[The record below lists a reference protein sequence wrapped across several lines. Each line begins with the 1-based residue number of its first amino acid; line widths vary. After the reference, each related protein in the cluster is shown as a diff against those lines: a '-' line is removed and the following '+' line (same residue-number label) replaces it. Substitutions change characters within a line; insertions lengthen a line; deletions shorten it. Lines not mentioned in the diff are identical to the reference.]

1 MSLEIFQFPYR
12 QDNYGVLVHDPVSG
26 STACVDAGSEGAEAE
41 LAALAETGWTLS
53 QLWITHHHPDHVAG
67 LEALKAATGCAVF
80 GPQGSAQPI
89 KGIDHYLAQGDRFR
103 LGAHDVQVL
112 HTPGHTLDMLNYYL
126 ANDAILFSGDTLFAM
141 GCGRIFEGTPAI
153 MYDSMMALKA
163 LPGSTQVYCSHEYSQ
178 ANATFALSID
188 PNNAALISR
197 MAEVKAR
204 RAQGLPTV
212 PTTIKQEWDTNPYF
226 RCDNEDIRASLNLAQ
241 ATDAEVFAEIRKRKD
256 TF

>member
-1 MSLEIFQFPYR
+1 
-12 QDNYGVLVHDPVSG
+12 
-26 STACVDAGSEGAEAE
+26 
-41 LAALAETGWTLS
+41 
-53 QLWITHHHPDHVAG
+53 
-67 LEALKAATGCAVF
+67 
-80 GPQGSAQPI
+80 
-89 KGIDHYLAQGDRFR
+89 
-103 LGAHDVQVL
+103 
-112 HTPGHTLDMLNYYL
+112 MLNYYL
-126 ANDAILFSGDTLFAM
+126 ANDAMLFSGDTLFAM

-188 PNNAALISR
+188 PNNPALISR
-197 MAEVKAR
+197 MAEVEAR

-226 RCDNEDIRASLNLAQ
+226 RCDNEDIRASLKLAQ